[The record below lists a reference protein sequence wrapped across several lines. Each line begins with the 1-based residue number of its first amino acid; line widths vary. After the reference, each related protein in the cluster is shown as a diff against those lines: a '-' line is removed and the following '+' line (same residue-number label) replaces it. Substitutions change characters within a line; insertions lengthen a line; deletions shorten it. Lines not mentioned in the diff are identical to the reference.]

1 MRPVEAWVGVGM
13 EALPDE
19 AWVDVG
25 MEPLPKR
32 PRCSV

>member
-13 EALPDE
+13 EALPDK

-25 MEPLPKR
+25 MEPLPER
-32 PRCSV
+32 ET